1 MPHLVLR
8 TPLCPRHSHCT
19 TTLLL
24 WHFGP
29 LLWPTT
35 SSTTSTTTL
44 FGTCSARRDTFD
56 LQIYLEVILLVCEGY
71 KPCLQLAL
79 ALSAVLLGRC
89 ADREG
94 ALPKLAREP
103 DPMATSSTSSSGI
116 PLDEYRRD
124 VPPGWEPGQPR
135 YSLKQYLERIKM
147 WYRLYDGPDENVGP
161 L

>member
-1 MPHLVLR
+1 MHVVMDHGPHLVLR

-44 FGTCSARRDTFD
+44 FGTCLARRDTFD
-56 LQIYLEVILLVCEGY
+56 LQIYLEVILLVFEGY

-135 YSLKQYLERIKM
+135 YSVSQTIP
-147 WYRLYDGPDENVGP
+147 GENQDVVQA